1 MPPSLV
7 ARYTY
12 RLHVQASILEGLF
25 AGLIA
30 NNDFVMQKS
39 LGATQ
44 WQLVLLTM
52 APNVLYLIS
61 PVTAHHA
68 YRIDRFRLFLAAGIL
83 GRLVL
88 LALAVL
94 HGPWPYLGL
103 FAMQSLMQS
112 FLIPA
117 QNTLYQQNYTPSV
130 RGRLYGRASMYGTL
144 AQGVAAIVSG
154 FVFDQDKD
162 AYRWLYPIA
171 GAVGLASCIAYGRI
185 RLRRAETASGPAAPP
200 PPPVESGPL
209 GPSLLGILRE
219 TLVRDAGFR
228 RFEIGILIYGLG
240 FMCMQPVFARLFDE
254 ELHMSYSDASLAKV
268 VITSLAQIA
277 SIGWAGRMLHKIGL
291 ERLAMLSYVTLL
303 GFAGL
308 MAFAATPTQAVTLFV
323 LYGLGMAGVT
333 IVWMMGP
340 ILFAPPGASAR
351 YMGVHLAL
359 VGVRALIGNSLGGAV
374 AYLAGNS
381 RPTFALA
388 AVFFGSAALLMSRA
402 CRLSGAG
409 GTGETPRT

>member
-25 AGLIA
+25 AGLIVT
-30 NNDFVMQKS
+30 NDVVMQKS

-52 APNVLYLIS
+52 APNLLYLVS
-61 PVTAHHA
+61 PITAHHA
-68 YRIDRFRLFLAAGIL
+68 YRIDRFRLFLAAGLL
-83 GRLVL
+83 GRLGL
-88 LALAVL
+88 LAMAFLD
-94 HGPWPYLGL
+94 GPWPYLGL
-103 FAMQSLMQS
+103 FSMQSLMQS

-117 QNTLYQQNYTPSV
+117 QNALYQQNYTPSV

-144 AQGVAAIVSG
+144 AGGLAALISG
-154 FVFDQDKD
+154 LVFDQDKD

-171 GAVGLASCIAYGRI
+171 GVVGLASCIAYGRI
-185 RLRRAETASGPAAPP
+185 RLRRAETPADAAAPP
-200 PPPVESGPL
+200 TPPEESGPL
-209 GPSLLGILRE
+209 GPSLLGVLRE

-240 FMCMQPVFARLFDE
+240 FMCIQPVFARLFDQ
-254 ELHMSYSDASLAKV
+254 ELHMNYSDASLAKGV
-268 VITSLAQIA
+268 VTNLAMIA
-277 SIGWAGRMLHKIGL
+277 SIGWAGRVLHKIGL

-308 MAFAATPTQAVTLFV
+308 MVFAATSAQAVTLFA
-323 LYGLGMAGVT
+323 LYGVGMAGVS
-333 IVWMMGP
+333 IVWTMGP
-340 ILFAPPGASAR
+340 VHFAPPGASAR

-359 VGVRALIGNSLGGAV
+359 VGVRALIGNALGGFV
-374 AYLAGNS
+374 AEVFGSS

-388 AVFFGSAALLMSRA
+388 AAFFGTAALLMSRA
-402 CRLSGAG
+402 CRMAGAG
-409 GTGETPRT
+409 GTGEPSHS